1 MCFETSLVNINV
13 GLETTRYGI
22 YRIRLIMDYSSLK
35 FSKVAAGTLLVK
47 RFTKQ
52 LT

>member
-1 MCFETSLVNINV
+1 MCFEASLVTINV
-13 GLETTRYGI
+13 RLEITRYGI
-22 YRIRLIMDYSSLK
+22 YRIRLIMNNGSLK
-35 FSKVAAGTLLVK
+35 FSKDTAGTLLVK